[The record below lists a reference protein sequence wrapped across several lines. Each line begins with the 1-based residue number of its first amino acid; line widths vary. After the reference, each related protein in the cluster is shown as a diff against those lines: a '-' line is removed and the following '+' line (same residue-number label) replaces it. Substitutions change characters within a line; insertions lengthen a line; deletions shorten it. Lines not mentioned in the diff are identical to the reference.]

1 MSAHHWREGEQPVAT
16 GGHSCTYAT
25 ESIIPRYLAYL
36 ATAQDFQISKRKAA
50 KGAKVIEVAPVDLA
64 RVEIPA
70 PSIVPQR
77 KVVDIL
83 DRFDSLTASLTDG
96 LPAEIEARRQ
106 QYEYYRDRLLDFP
119 RKAGDTSS
127 MFCILDIGSMSTQTL
142 SVTMAF
148 PSMPRGCI
156 SRRGGRRFVPSQ
168 KNMRKIERRLS
179 LPNRSNGTRKSA
191 GKLTISRG
199 ADGAEA
205 GVGKMIGWI
214 YRVELAVCNLNRSAV
229 CFVMADAARN
239 VPKYVRI
246 GTAHLYTLAFGC
258 QLIFDQPEIR
268 RRSGS
273 SNSDFPLGS

>member
-1 MSAHHWREGEQPVAT
+1 
-16 GGHSCTYAT
+16 
-25 ESIIPRYLAYL
+25 
-36 ATAQDFQISKRKAA
+36 
-50 KGAKVIEVAPVDLA
+50 
-64 RVEIPA
+64 
-70 PSIVPQR
+70 
-77 KVVDIL
+77 
-83 DRFDSLTASLTDG
+83 
-96 LPAEIEARRQ
+96 
-106 QYEYYRDRLLDFP
+106 
-119 RKAGDTSS
+119 
-127 MFCILDIGSMSTQTL
+127 
-142 SVTMAF
+142 MAF

-205 GVGKMIGWI
+205 GVGKMIGRI

>member
-70 PSIVPQR
+70 PSIAPPQR

-83 DRFDSLTASLTDG
+83 YRFDSLTASLTDG

-156 SRRGGRRFVPSQ
+156 SRRGGRRLMPSQ
-168 KNMRKIERRLS
+168 KTCV
-179 LPNRSNGTRKSA
+179 RS
-191 GKLTISRG
+191 
-199 ADGAEA
+199 
-205 GVGKMIGWI
+205 
-214 YRVELAVCNLNRSAV
+214 
-229 CFVMADAARN
+229 
-239 VPKYVRI
+239 
-246 GTAHLYTLAFGC
+246 
-258 QLIFDQPEIR
+258 
-268 RRSGS
+268 SG
-273 SNSDFPLGS
+273 G